1 MKNPPPGNQGLAF
14 QTHALQMTL
23 FGPFHV
29 RTQHCYFRYEPCPYS
44 QKDLKHWICMLFFF
58 LFFFFFLFVEQKD
71 IVDYIN
77 ENLLCQPGLQKNK
90 TRDGTSFIDTTKSK
104 ICIAMYAFFWN
115 MYLYVL
121 SYFLVHAWLKDHT
134 FIYKCLSV
142 CYNFILWSSFSWIYY
157 NHERRSVF

>member
-1 MKNPPPGNQGLAF
+1 M
-14 QTHALQMTL
+14 
-23 FGPFHV
+23 
-29 RTQHCYFRYEPCPYS
+29 
-44 QKDLKHWICMLFFF
+44 

-90 TRDGTSFIDTTKSK
+90 TRDGTSFIYTTKSK

-157 NHERRSVF
+157 NHERSQFSRGSCFRKKIYILIKKSDSIEFF